1 MSHDFKVQQDLITE
15 SSPTRETDSWRAH
28 TQKNACVYQDPG
40 ERTVTSQ
47 ETKIDLTMS
56 FWESLVEAWEGSGL
70 LKGKGH

>member
-15 SSPTRETDSWRAH
+15 SSPTGETDSWRAH
-28 TQKNACVYQDPG
+28 TQKNPCVHQDPG